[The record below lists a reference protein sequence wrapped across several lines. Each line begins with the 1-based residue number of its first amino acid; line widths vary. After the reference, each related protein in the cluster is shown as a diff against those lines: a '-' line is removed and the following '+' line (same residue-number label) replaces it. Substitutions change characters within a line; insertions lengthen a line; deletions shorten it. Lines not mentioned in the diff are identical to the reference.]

1 MKGKNMILILLGAPG
16 SGKGT
21 QAGVISENYGIPH
34 ISTGDI
40 FRKNIKEGTELG
52 RKAREYIDKG
62 LLVPDEVTNG
72 IVESR
77 IKEEDCRDGFVLDG
91 YPRTT
96 DQAEVLETYLSDMG
110 MKVDMALNIDV
121 PDEQVVERLSGRF
134 MCRCG
139 ETYHMAYKRP
149 KKAGLCD
156 KCGQELYQR
165 DDDKVETVV
174 ERLKE
179 YYRKTAPIM
188 DYYSEKGLLV
198 DIDGTPMPGEV
209 TKLISKVL
217 EESGFKS
224 RR

>member
-1 MKGKNMILILLGAPG
+1 MILVLLGAPG

-52 RKAREYIDKG
+52 RKAKEYIDKG

-72 IVESR
+72 IVASR
-77 IKEEDCRDGFVLDG
+77 IQEEDCSKGFVLDG

-96 DQAEVLETYLSDMG
+96 DQAAVLEGYLSEMG
-110 MKVDMALNIDV
+110 KAVDAALNIDV

-139 ETYHMAYKRP
+139 EAFHKAYKKP
-149 KKAGLCD
+149 AVEGICD
-156 KCGQELYQR
+156 KCGKELYQR
-165 DDDKVETVV
+165 DDDKAETVL

-179 YYRKTAPIM
+179 YYKKTAPIIN
-188 DYYSEKGLLV
+188 YYWEKGILV
-198 DIDGTPMPGEV
+198 NIDGTPMPDKVSE
-209 TKLISKVL
+209 LIRQALV
-217 EESGFKS
+217 EEGF
-224 RR
+224 

>member
-1 MKGKNMILILLGAPG
+1 MILILLGAPG

-21 QAGVISENYGIPH
+21 QAGVISERYGIPH

-40 FRKNIKEGTELG
+40 FRKNIKEGTQLG
-52 RKAREYIDKG
+52 RKAKEYIDKG

-77 IKEEDCRDGFVLDG
+77 ILENDCGEGFILDG

-96 DQAEVLETYLSDMG
+96 DQAQVLETYLGKMG
-110 MKVDMALNIDV
+110 KSIDAVLNIDV

-139 ETYHMAYKRP
+139 ETYHTAYKKP
-149 KKAGLCD
+149 EVEGICN
-156 KCGQELYQR
+156 KCGKELYQR
-165 DDDKVETVV
+165 DDDKPETVI
-174 ERLKE
+174 ERLRE
-179 YYRKTAPIM
+179 YYRKTAPII
-188 DYYSEKGLLV
+188 DYYNGKGLLV
-198 DIDGTPMPGEV
+198 RIDGTPMPDKV
-209 TKLISKVL
+209 TELIEKFL
-217 EESGFKS
+217 EESGYGT

>member
-1 MKGKNMILILLGAPG
+1 MILVLLGAPG

-21 QAGVISENYGIPH
+21 QAGVISKKYGIPH

-52 RKAREYIDKG
+52 RKAKEYIDKG

-72 IVESR
+72 IVRSR
-77 IKEEDCRDGFVLDG
+77 ILEKDCSEGFILDG

-96 DQAEVLETYLSDMG
+96 DQAQVLDGYLDEI
-110 MKVDMALNIDV
+110 KNNIDAVLNIDV

-139 ETYHMAYKRP
+139 ETFHTAYKKP
-149 KKAGLCD
+149 IVHGICN
-156 KCGQELYQR
+156 KCGKELYQR
-165 DDDKVETVV
+165 DDDKPETVI
-174 ERLKE
+174 ERLRE
-179 YYRKTAPIM
+179 YYRKTAPII
-188 DYYSEKGLLV
+188 DYYSDKGILKI
-198 DIDGTPMPGEV
+198 IDGTPMPDKV
-209 TKLISKVL
+209 TKQIEKVL
-217 EESGFKS
+217 EESGLGS